1 MIKSMTGY
9 GRAQNTVDNY
19 EIITEI
25 RSVNHRYFEF
35 SARTPRQFGFI
46 DDKLKSYVS
55 GRISRGKVEVLVTIN
70 LLESTATDVTVNTA
84 LAKAYAK
91 ALSDIA
97 EATGANNTFSVN
109 DIARYPDVLTIR
121 KSEEDEQAVTDA
133 VLSVLKLSVDKFIEM
148 RTLEGEKLYEDIIS
162 RADTI
167 ASYVEKVETLS
178 KQSEVTYRDKLYE
191 KMRELLDDKQID
203 EQRLVTE
210 TAIFADKIA
219 VDEETVRLKSHLKQ
233 LKELVNTDD
242 AVGRK
247 LDFLVQE
254 MNRETNTIG
263 SKSVSLE
270 ITQIVVEMKSEI
282 EKIREQIQNIE

>member
-55 GRISRGKVEVLVTIN
+55 GRISRGKVEVFVTIN

-148 RTLEGEKLYEDIIS
+148 RTLEGEKLYDDIIS

-167 ASYVEKVETLS
+167 ASYVERVETLS

>member
-55 GRISRGKVEVLVTIN
+55 GRISRGKVEVFVTIN